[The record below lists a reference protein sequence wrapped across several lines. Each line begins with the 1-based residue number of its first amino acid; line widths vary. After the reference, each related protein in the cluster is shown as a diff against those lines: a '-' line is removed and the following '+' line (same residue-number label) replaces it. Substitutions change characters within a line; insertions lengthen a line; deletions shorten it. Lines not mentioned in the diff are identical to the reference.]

1 MGKLIFKYMF
11 CKEYFALDK
20 GISDDL
26 SPEN

>member
-11 CKEYFALDK
+11 CKEYSALDK